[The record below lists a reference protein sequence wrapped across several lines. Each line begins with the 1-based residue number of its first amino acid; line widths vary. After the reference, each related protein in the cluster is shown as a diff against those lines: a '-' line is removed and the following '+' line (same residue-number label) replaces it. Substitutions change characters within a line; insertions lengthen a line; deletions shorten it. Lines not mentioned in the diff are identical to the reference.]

1 MIRVVI
7 VEDEGSSAETL
18 KEFIDKYCKR
28 PRSRMK

>member
-18 KEFIDKYCKR
+18 KEFIDKYCKKA
-28 PRSRMK
+28 SLAY